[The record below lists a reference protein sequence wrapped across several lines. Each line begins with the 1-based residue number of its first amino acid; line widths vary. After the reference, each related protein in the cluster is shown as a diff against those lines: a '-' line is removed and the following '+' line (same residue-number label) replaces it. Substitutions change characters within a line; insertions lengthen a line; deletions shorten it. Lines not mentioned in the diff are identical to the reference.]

1 MNNSKYVIFAFQ
13 GNPVCFIHVLLNALD
28 LHSHGQGG
36 DIVLEGAAIKLIPE
50 ISQPGHPLYANYKKV
65 KELGLFK
72 TVCKACAVKLK
83 LADAAQNAGLPLSG
97 DMSGHPAMSSYIKQ
111 GYTIITM

>member
-1 MNNSKYVIFAFQ
+1 MNNSKYIIFAFQ
-13 GNPVCFIHVLLNALD
+13 GNPVCFIHLLLNALD
-28 LHSHGQGG
+28 LHSHGLGG
-36 DIVLEGAAIKLIPE
+36 EIVLEGAAIKLIPE

-72 TVCKACAVKLK
+72 EVCQACATKLNMVE
-83 LADAAQNAGLPLSG
+83 AAKQAGLTLSG
-97 DMSGHPAMSSYIKQ
+97 EMSGHPAMSSYIER